1 MDLDLVR
8 HSRKARIALVPLV
21 SVKDRLLHWILVRSQ
36 TFYPEHI
43 LVYGSKEGPLLSCHG
58 FWLFLDRLSGTNTRV
73 PEEEELMTINIDSSE

>member
-43 LVYGSKEGPLLSCHG
+43 LVYGDGKAHCSFVMGS
-58 FWLFLDRLSGTNTRV
+58 
-73 PEEEELMTINIDSSE
+73 DSFPTD